1 MTVKKTFLIFL
12 AASALSVTIFL
23 FLNRPTEPDR
33 TELDLYFRAVSAY
46 ERADFGLCLELTSVL
61 SKGNRSFHQA
71 GLLKAKAEFFS
82 KRYEEAEESLEKL
95 LKRKENYYEAEI
107 WLLRCLVQL
116 EDLDGALF
124 LGEDILSRAPEA
136 PRVLGILASIAAVKK
151 DYQKAIEYR
160 SRSILFEEE
169 LALNRIELA
178 KIYSGLLNPQ
188 LASQQL
194 ERALELLSS
203 ESQLRQA
210 VTELLEKTEKYK

>member
-12 AASALSVTIFL
+12 AASALSVTIFF
-23 FLNRPTEPDR
+23 FLNRPAEPDR
-33 TELDLYFRAVSAY
+33 TELDLYFRAVNAY
-46 ERADFGLCLELTSVL
+46 ERADFGLCLKLTSALV
-61 SKGNRSFHQA
+61 KGNSSFHQA
-71 GLLKAKAEFFS
+71 GLLKGKAEFFS
-82 KRYEEAEESLEKL
+82 ERYEEAENTLKKL
-95 LKRKENYYEAEI
+95 LKRTENYYEAEI

-116 EDLDGALF
+116 DNIDAAAA
-124 LGEDILSRAPEA
+124 LGEDILSRAPED
-136 PRVLGILASIAAVKK
+136 PRVLGILASIAAVKN

-188 LASQQL
+188 IASQQL

-203 ESQLRQA
+203 ESPLRQA
-210 VTELLEKTEKYK
+210 VTDLLEKTEKYK